1 MKNIVALF
9 DNIDDAHAAVTEL
22 TKLGLSRD
30 AISVI
35 TKPAGEEKATVTRGN
50 KTEAAEGAG
59 IGATTGAVAGTAA
72 GILAA
77 LGMIAI
83 PGIGG
88 LLAAGPVVTALT
100 GAGIGAAAGGLV
112 GGLIGMGIPE
122 EHAEQYAEGVRRGGT
137 VVSAL
142 VADEQAQQASDIF
155 DRHHAVNLD
164 ERTAEWQKSGW
175 KGKATPLAAGAQT
188 QTKATQTNTAA
199 PSTAGR
205 RAESTQS
212 IPIVEEQLKVGK
224 REVSR
229 GGVRVYSRMTEQPVT
244 EQVRLREEHVHVERR
259 AADRPTTAEDL
270 RAFKEGAIEMRE
282 TSEEAVVNKESRVTG
297 EVVVRK
303 DVTEKT
309 ETIRDTVRR
318 TDVKVDRVGTTN
330 TTGKEGTTPGSTS
343 GPACNT

>member
-1 MKNIVALF
+1 VKNIVALF
-9 DNIDDAHAAVTEL
+9 DNLDDAHAAVADL

-30 AISVI
+30 AVSVI
-35 TKPAGEEKATVTRGN
+35 TQPAGQDKATVTRGD

-59 IGATTGAVAGTAA
+59 IGASTGAVAGAAA

-88 LLAAGPVVTALT
+88 LLAAGPIVTALT
-100 GAGIGAAAGGLV
+100 GAGIGAAAGGIV
-112 GGLIGMGIPE
+112 GGLIGLGIPE
-122 EHAEQYAEGVRRGGT
+122 EHAEQYAEGIRRGGT

-142 VADEQAQQASDIF
+142 VSDGQAQQASDIF

-164 ERTAEWQKSGW
+164 QRTAEWQKAGW
-175 KGKATPLAAGAQT
+175 KGKATATASPASTAAPQT
-188 QTKATQTNTAA
+188 TTAA

-205 RAESTQS
+205 RAESTER

-229 GGVRVYSRMTEQPVT
+229 GGVRVYAHMTEQPVT
-244 EQVRLREEHVHVERR
+244 EQVRLREEHVRVERR
-259 AADRPTTAEDL
+259 PADRAATADDL
-270 RAFKEGAIEMRE
+270 RSFKEGAIEMRE
-282 TSEEAVVNKESRVTG
+282 TAEEAVVSKEARVTG

-309 ETIRDTVRR
+309 ETVRDTVRR
-318 TDVKVDRVGTTN
+318 TDVKVDRVGNTN
-330 TTGKEGTTPGSTS
+330 TSGNTTPGTNS